1 MGKRMPH
8 QEKSNSGRYNQLT
21 ILLPITGTIFS
32 KKPVPVESSEENS
45 IDFHLTMI
53 KKIDNLLA
61 EHEPET
67 PVPESFHA
75 PPIIPAPPPAPI
87 EPRPPLNKTL
97 SHREIA
103 WEPTIEPP
111 RTTTRT
117 IPEEFK
123 TELTLNPEFKFITS
137 QEFKDT
143 IFQIRPPAEERVEIL
158 DLSSLV
164 GDKTTFDKTTSLIIP
179 KNHAKEK
186 PRTEDHHHKKIEVI
200 DARSAKQKTYED
212 VLNNAMKQTEQ
223 SEKKSQ
229 LYYLN
234 SKDHNDKK
242 QKKLEIEQTYIPV
255 DLEERSKE
263 LKEQQ
268 NEEEEQKQ
276 QLEEKIHKQLER
288 EHEKLEKLETK
299 KAILEEKKQEFKQK
313 EKKTHKKELRL
324 ARSKRDT
331 KKQEKKQ
338 KRLQRLELR
347 KVRIEERRCK
357 KEEKRALKIN
367 QKQQHLK
374 SKGKEKPQKPIKQ
387 KTENKSLFKKEKH
400 PISLELDEDIKKILL
415 MTDTLLGELP
425 EDVINRF
432 AQSEDFELY
441 EKVMNK
447 YKIK

>member
-8 QEKSNSGRYNQLT
+8 QEKSNSGRYNQFT

-32 KKPVPVESSEENS
+32 KKPVPVESPDENS
-45 IDFHLTMI
+45 IDFHLSMI

-67 PVPESFHA
+67 LAAESFHA
-75 PPIIPAPPPAPI
+75 PPIIPAPAPSPI

-97 SHREIA
+97 SHRELA
-103 WEPTIEPP
+103 WEPSIEPTC
-111 RTTTRT
+111 TTTRT

-137 QEFKDT
+137 QEFKDI
-143 IFQIRPPAEERVEIL
+143 IFQIRPPAEERIEIL
-158 DLSSLV
+158 DLSGLV
-164 GDKTTFDKTTSLIIP
+164 GDNTTFKKTTSLTNQ

-186 PRTEDHHHKKIEVI
+186 PWTEDHRHKKIEVI
-200 DARSAKQKTYED
+200 DTRSLKQKIYED
-212 VLNNAMKQTEQ
+212 VLNNAMKQAEQ

-229 LYYLN
+229 LYYLS
-234 SKDHNDKK
+234 SKDNSDKK
-242 QKKLEIEQTYIPV
+242 QKKLEIDQTYIPV
-255 DLEERSKE
+255 DFDERSKE

-276 QLEEKIHKQLER
+276 QQEEKIHKQLER

-299 KAILEEKKQEFKQK
+299 KAILEEKKQELKQK
-313 EKKTHKKELRL
+313 EKKADKKELRL
-324 ARSKRDT
+324 ARTKRDT
-331 KKQEKKQ
+331 KKQEKEQ

-347 KVRIEERRCK
+347 QARIEEKRRK
-357 KEEKRALKIN
+357 KEEKRALKTK
-367 QKQQHLK
+367 QKQQHVK
-374 SKGKEKPQKPIKQ
+374 SKGKEKPQKPTKQ
-387 KTENKSLFKKEKH
+387 KTENKSLFNKEKH
-400 PISLELDEDIKKILL
+400 PTSHELDEDIKKILL

-441 EKVMNK
+441 EKIMNK

>member
-1 MGKRMPH
+1 MPH

-21 ILLPITGTIFS
+21 ILLPITGAIFS
-32 KKPVPVESSEENS
+32 KKPFPVESPEENT

-53 KKIDNLLA
+53 KKIDSLLA

-67 PVPESFHA
+67 SAPESFHA
-75 PPIIPAPPPAPI
+75 PPIIPAPAPSPI

-111 RTTTRT
+111 RTMART

-123 TELTLNPEFKFITS
+123 TELSLHPEFKFITS

-143 IFQIRPPAEERVEIL
+143 IFHIRPPPEERVEIL

-164 GDKTTFDKTTSLIIP
+164 GDSTTFNKITSLTIP
-179 KNHAKEK
+179 KKHIKENTQ
-186 PRTEDHHHKKIEVI
+186 TEDHHDKRTEVI
-200 DARSAKQKTYED
+200 DTRTLKQKIYED
-212 VLNNAMKQTEQ
+212 AINNAMKQAEQ
-223 SEKKSQ
+223 SEKKQ
-229 LYYLN
+229 LYFLS

-242 QKKLEIEQTYIPV
+242 QKKLEIEQTYIPI
-255 DLEERSKE
+255 DFEERSKE

-268 NEEEEQKQ
+268 NEEEEQKLQ
-276 QLEEKIHKQLER
+276 QEQKIHKQLER

-299 KAILEEKKQEFKQK
+299 KAILEEKKQELKQK
-313 EKKTHKKELRL
+313 DKKPHKKEQQL
-324 ARSKRDT
+324 ARTSRDL
-331 KKQEKKQ
+331 KKQEKEQ

-347 KVRIEERRCK
+347 QARIEEKQRK
-357 KEEKRALKIN
+357 KEEKRALKIK
-367 QKQQHLK
+367 QKQQRLK
-374 SKGKEKPQKPIKQ
+374 GKGKEKQQKLTKQ
-387 KTENKSLFKKEKH
+387 KTESKSLFNKEKH
-400 PISLELDEDIKKILL
+400 PTTLELDEDIKKILL

-432 AQSEDFELY
+432 MQSEDFELY

>member
-1 MGKRMPH
+1 
-8 QEKSNSGRYNQLT
+8 
-21 ILLPITGTIFS
+21 
-32 KKPVPVESSEENS
+32 VESSEENS
-45 IDFHLTMI
+45 IDFHLTII
-53 KKIDNLLA
+53 KKIDSLLA

-67 PVPESFHA
+67 LAPASFHA
-75 PPIIPAPPPAPI
+75 PPIIPAPPPTPI

-97 SHREIA
+97 SHREVA

-111 RTTTRT
+111 RTMTRT
-117 IPEEFK
+117 LPEEFK
-123 TELTLNPEFKFITS
+123 TELTTTPEFKFITS

-164 GDKTTFDKTTSLIIP
+164 SDDTTFNKTTSLIIP
-179 KNHAKEK
+179 KNRAKEK
-186 PRTEDHHHKKIEVI
+186 PTISIINEPWATDQHNKRTEVI
-200 DARSAKQKTYED
+200 DTRTLNQKIYED
-212 VLNNAMKQTEQ
+212 AINNAMKQAEQ

-229 LYYLN
+229 LYFLS

-255 DLEERSKE
+255 DFDERSKE

-268 NEEEEQKQ
+268 NEEEEEKQ
-276 QLEEKIHKQLER
+276 QQEQKIQKQLES

-299 KAILEEKKQEFKQK
+299 KAILEEKKQELKQK
-313 EKKTHKKELRL
+313 EKKPHKKEQQITSTKHDL
-324 ARSKRDT
+324 
-331 KKQEKKQ
+331 KKQEKEQ

-347 KVRIEERRCK
+347 QARIEEKQRK
-357 KEEKRALKIN
+357 KEEKRALKIK
-367 QKQQHLK
+367 QKQQRLK
-374 SKGKEKPQKPIKQ
+374 SKGKERQQKLTKQ
-387 KTENKSLFKKEKH
+387 KTESKSLFNKEKH
-400 PISLELDEDIKKILL
+400 STSLELDEDIKKILL

-425 EDVINRF
+425 EDVIDRF
-432 AQSEDFELY
+432 MQSEDFELY

>member
-21 ILLPITGTIFS
+21 ILLPIIGTLFL
-32 KKPVPVESSEENS
+32 KKTLPTQQEENS
-45 IDFHLTMI
+45 IDFHLTII

-67 PVPESFHA
+67 PAPESFHA
-75 PPIIPAPPPAPI
+75 PPLIPAPPPAPI

-103 WEPTIEPP
+103 WEPTIEPSC
-111 RTTTRT
+111 TTTRT
-117 IPEEFK
+117 LPEEFK
-123 TELTLNPEFKFITS
+123 TGLTLNPEFKFITS
-137 QEFKDT
+137 QEFKDA
-143 IFQIRPPAEERVEIL
+143 IFQIRPPPEERVEIL
-158 DLSSLV
+158 DLSTLV
-164 GDKTTFDKTTSLIIP
+164 GENTTFNKTTSITIP

-186 PRTEDHHHKKIEVI
+186 PQTEDHHHKRTEVI
-200 DARSAKQKTYED
+200 DTRTLKQKIYED
-212 VLNNAMKQTEQ
+212 ILNNAMKQAEQ

-229 LYYLN
+229 LYYLS
-234 SKDHNDKK
+234 SKDNNDKK

-255 DLEERSKE
+255 DFEERSKE

-276 QLEEKIHKQLER
+276 QLKQKIHKQLER

-299 KAILEEKKQEFKQK
+299 KAILEEKKQELKQK
-313 EKKTHKKELRL
+313 EKKPHKKEQQL
-324 ARSKRDT
+324 ARTKRDL
-331 KKQEKKQ
+331 KKQEKEQ

-347 KVRIEERRCK
+347 QARIEEKRRK
-357 KEEKRALKIN
+357 KEEKRALKIK

-374 SKGKEKPQKPIKQ
+374 SKGKEKPKKPIKQ

>member
-32 KKPVPVESSEENS
+32 KKPIPMESPEENS

-67 PVPESFHA
+67 LAAESFHA
-75 PPIIPAPPPAPI
+75 PPIIPAPAPSPI

-97 SHREIA
+97 SHRELA
-103 WEPTIEPP
+103 WEPSIEPSC
-111 RTTTRT
+111 TTTRT

-143 IFQIRPPAEERVEIL
+143 IFQIKPPAEERVEIL
-158 DLSSLV
+158 DLSSLF
-164 GDKTTFDKTTSLIIP
+164 GDNTTFKKTTSCTTP

-200 DARSAKQKTYED
+200 DTRSLKQKIYED
-212 VLNNAMKQTEQ
+212 VLNNAMKQAEQ

-229 LYYLN
+229 LYYLS
-234 SKDHNDKK
+234 SKDNSDKK

-255 DLEERSKE
+255 DFEERSKE

-276 QLEEKIHKQLER
+276 QQEEKIHKQLER

-299 KAILEEKKQEFKQK
+299 KAILEEKKQELKQK
-313 EKKTHKKELRL
+313 EKKTDKKEQQL
-324 ARSKRDT
+324 ARTKRDT
-331 KKQEKKQ
+331 KKQEKEQ

-347 KVRIEERRCK
+347 QARIEEKRRK
-357 KEEKRALKIN
+357 KEEKRALKTK

-374 SKGKEKPQKPIKQ
+374 SKGKEKPQKPTKQ
-387 KTENKSLFKKEKH
+387 KTKNISLFKKEKQ
-400 PISLELDEDIKKILL
+400 PASLELDEDIKKILL

-441 EKVMNK
+441 EKIMNK

>member
-8 QEKSNSGRYNQLT
+8 QEKNNSGRYNQLT

-45 IDFHLTMI
+45 IDFHLTII
-53 KKIDNLLA
+53 KKIDSLLA
-61 EHEPET
+61 EHESET
-67 PVPESFHA
+67 QTPESFRA
-75 PPIIPAPPPAPI
+75 PPIIPAPAPAPI
-87 EPRPPLNKTL
+87 EPRPPMNKTL
-97 SHREIA
+97 SHRELA
-103 WEPTIEPP
+103 WEPIIEPSC
-111 RTTTRT
+111 TTTRT

-137 QEFKDT
+137 QEFKGAL
-143 IFQIRPPAEERVEIL
+143 FQIRPPAEERVEII
-158 DLSSLV
+158 DLSTLV
-164 GDKTTFDKTTSLIIP
+164 DDNATFNKTTNLAIP
-179 KNHAKEK
+179 KNHAQER
-186 PRTEDHHHKKIEVI
+186 PQTEDHHHKRTEVI
-200 DARSAKQKTYED
+200 DTRTLKQKIYED
-212 VLNNAMKQTEQ
+212 VLNNAMKQAEQ

-229 LYYLN
+229 LYYLG
-234 SKDHNDKK
+234 SKDNNDKK

-255 DLEERSKE
+255 DFEERSKE

-276 QLEEKIHKQLER
+276 QQEEKIHKQLER

-299 KAILEEKKQEFKQK
+299 KAILEEKKQELKQK
-313 EKKTHKKELRL
+313 EKKPHKKEPQL
-324 ARSKRDT
+324 ARTKSDT
-331 KKQEKKQ
+331 KKQEKEQ
-338 KRLQRLELR
+338 KRLQRLEL
-347 KVRIEERRCK
+347 KQVRIEEKRRK
-357 KEEKRALKIN
+357 KEEKRAFKIK
-367 QKQQHLK
+367 QKQQRLK
-374 SKGKEKPQKPIKQ
+374 SKGKEKPQKLTKQ
-387 KTENKSLFKKEKH
+387 KTESKSLFKKEKH
-400 PISLELDEDIKKILL
+400 PTSLELDEDIKKILL

>member
-21 ILLPITGTIFS
+21 ILLPITGAIFS
-32 KKPVPVESSEENS
+32 KKPFPVESPDENT

-53 KKIDNLLA
+53 KKIDSLLA

-67 PVPESFHA
+67 SVPESFHA
-75 PPIIPAPPPAPI
+75 PPTIPAPAPI
-87 EPRPPLNKTL
+87 EPRPPMNKAL

-111 RTTTRT
+111 RTMTRT

-123 TELTLNPEFKFITS
+123 TELSLNPEFKFITS

-143 IFQIRPPAEERVEIL
+143 IFHMRPPSEERVEIL

-164 GDKTTFDKTTSLIIP
+164 GDNTTFNKTTDFTIP

-186 PRTEDHHHKKIEVI
+186 SHPEDHNHKRTEVI
-200 DARSAKQKTYED
+200 DTRTLKQKIYED
-212 VLNNAMKQTEQ
+212 VLNNAMKQAEQ
-223 SEKKSQ
+223 SEKKQ
-229 LYYLN
+229 LYFLS
-234 SKDHNDKK
+234 SKDNNDKK

-255 DLEERSKE
+255 DFEERSKE

-276 QLEEKIHKQLER
+276 QQEQKIQKQLER

-299 KAILEEKKQEFKQK
+299 KAILEEKKQELKQK
-313 EKKTHKKELRL
+313 DKKPHKKEQQL
-324 ARSKRDT
+324 ARTNRDL

-347 KVRIEERRCK
+347 QARIEEKRRK
-357 KEEKRALKIN
+357 KEEKRALKAK

-374 SKGKEKPQKPIKQ
+374 SKGKEKQQKLTKQ
-387 KTENKSLFKKEKH
+387 KTESKSLFKKEKH
-400 PISLELDEDIKKILL
+400 TTSLELDEDIKKILL

-432 AQSEDFELY
+432 TQSEDFELY

>member
-1 MGKRMPH
+1 MPH
-8 QEKSNSGRYNQLT
+8 QERSNSGRYNQLT
-21 ILLPITGTIFS
+21 ILLPVTGAIFS
-32 KKPVPVESSEENS
+32 KKSVPVESPEENP
-45 IDFHLTMI
+45 IDFHLTII
-53 KKIDNLLA
+53 KKIDSLLA
-61 EHEPET
+61 EHELET
-67 PVPESFHA
+67 IPPESFNSL
-75 PPIIPAPPPAPI
+75 PIIPAPPPAPI

-103 WEPTIEPP
+103 WEPTIEPSC
-111 RTTTRT
+111 TTTRT

-123 TELTLNPEFKFITS
+123 TGLTLNPEFKFITS

-143 IFQIRPPAEERVEIL
+143 IFQIRPPSEERVEIL

-164 GDKTTFDKTTSLIIP
+164 GENTTFNKTTSITIP

-186 PRTEDHHHKKIEVI
+186 PQTEDHHHKRTEVI
-200 DARSAKQKTYED
+200 DTRTLKQKIYED
-212 VLNNAMKQTEQ
+212 VLNNAMKQAEQ

-229 LYYLN
+229 LYYLS

-255 DLEERSKE
+255 DFEERSKE

-276 QLEEKIHKQLER
+276 QLEQKIHKQLER

-299 KAILEEKKQEFKQK
+299 KAILEEKKQELKQK
-313 EKKTHKKELRL
+313 EKKPHKKEPQL
-324 ARSKRDT
+324 ARTKRDL
-331 KKQEKKQ
+331 KKQEKEQ

-347 KVRIEERRCK
+347 QARIEEKRRK
-357 KEEKRALKIN
+357 KEEKRALKIK

-374 SKGKEKPQKPIKQ
+374 SKGKEKPQKPTKQ
-387 KTENKSLFKKEKH
+387 KTESKSLFKKEKH

-415 MTDTLLGELP
+415 MTDALLGELP

-441 EKVMNK
+441 EKIMNK

>member
-8 QEKSNSGRYNQLT
+8 QEKNNSGRYNQLT

-32 KKPVPVESSEENS
+32 KKPIPMESPAENS

-67 PVPESFHA
+67 LAAESFHA
-75 PPIIPAPPPAPI
+75 PPIIPAPAPSPI

-97 SHREIA
+97 SHRELA
-103 WEPTIEPP
+103 WEPSIEPSC
-111 RTTTRT
+111 TTTRT

-143 IFQIRPPAEERVEIL
+143 IFQIKPPAEERVEIL
-158 DLSSLV
+158 DLSSLF
-164 GDKTTFDKTTSLIIP
+164 GDNTTFKKTTSCTTP

-186 PRTEDHHHKKIEVI
+186 PRIEDHHHKRIEVI
-200 DARSAKQKTYED
+200 DTRSLKQKIYED

-229 LYYLN
+229 LYYLS
-234 SKDHNDKK
+234 SKDNSDKK

-255 DLEERSKE
+255 DFEERSKE

-276 QLEEKIHKQLER
+276 QQDEKIHKQLER

-299 KAILEEKKQEFKQK
+299 KAILEEKKQELKQK
-313 EKKTHKKELRL
+313 EKKPHKKEPQL
-324 ARSKRDT
+324 ARTKRET
-331 KKQEKKQ
+331 KKQEKEQ
-338 KRLQRLELR
+338 KRLQRLEIR
-347 KVRIEERRCK
+347 QARIEEKRRK
-357 KEEKRALKIN
+357 KEEKRALKTK

-374 SKGKEKPQKPIKQ
+374 NKGKEKPQKLTKQ
-387 KTENKSLFKKEKH
+387 KTESKSLFKKEKH
-400 PISLELDEDIKKILL
+400 PTSLELDEDIKKILI

-441 EKVMNK
+441 EKIMNK

>member
-32 KKPVPVESSEENS
+32 KKPIPMESPAENS

-67 PVPESFHA
+67 LAAESFHA
-75 PPIIPAPPPAPI
+75 PPIIPAPAPSPI

-97 SHREIA
+97 SHRELA
-103 WEPTIEPP
+103 WEPSIEPSC
-111 RTTTRT
+111 TTTRT

-143 IFQIRPPAEERVEIL
+143 IFQIKPPAEERVEIL
-158 DLSSLV
+158 DLSSLF
-164 GDKTTFDKTTSLIIP
+164 GDNTTFKKTTSCTTP

-186 PRTEDHHHKKIEVI
+186 PRIEDHHHKRIEVI
-200 DARSAKQKTYED
+200 DTRSLKQKIYED

-229 LYYLN
+229 LYYLS
-234 SKDHNDKK
+234 SKDNSDKK

-255 DLEERSKE
+255 DFEERSKE

-276 QLEEKIHKQLER
+276 QQDEKIHKQLER

-299 KAILEEKKQEFKQK
+299 KAILEEKKQELKQK
-313 EKKTHKKELRL
+313 EKKPHKKEPQL
-324 ARSKRDT
+324 ARTKRET
-331 KKQEKKQ
+331 KKQEKEQ
-338 KRLQRLELR
+338 KRLQRLEIR
-347 KVRIEERRCK
+347 QARIEEKRRK
-357 KEEKRALKIN
+357 KEEKRALKTK

-374 SKGKEKPQKPIKQ
+374 NKGKEKPQKLTKQ
-387 KTENKSLFKKEKH
+387 KTESKSLFKKEKH
-400 PISLELDEDIKKILL
+400 PTSLELDEDIKKILI

-441 EKVMNK
+441 EKIMNK

>member
-8 QEKSNSGRYNQLT
+8 QEKNNSGRYNQLT

-32 KKPVPVESSEENS
+32 KKPIPMESPAENS

-67 PVPESFHA
+67 LAAESFHA
-75 PPIIPAPPPAPI
+75 PPIIPAPAPSPI

-97 SHREIA
+97 SHRELA
-103 WEPTIEPP
+103 WEPSIEPSC
-111 RTTTRT
+111 TTTRT

-143 IFQIRPPAEERVEIL
+143 IFQIKPPAEERVEIL
-158 DLSSLV
+158 DLSSLF
-164 GDKTTFDKTTSLIIP
+164 GDNTTFKKTTICTTP

-186 PRTEDHHHKKIEVI
+186 PRIEDHHHKRIEVI
-200 DARSAKQKTYED
+200 DTRSLKQKIYED

-229 LYYLN
+229 LYYLS
-234 SKDHNDKK
+234 SKDNSDKK

-255 DLEERSKE
+255 DFEERSKE

-276 QLEEKIHKQLER
+276 QQDEKIHKQLER

-299 KAILEEKKQEFKQK
+299 KAILEEKKQELKQK
-313 EKKTHKKELRL
+313 EKKPHKKEPQL
-324 ARSKRDT
+324 ARTKRET
-331 KKQEKKQ
+331 KKQEKEQ
-338 KRLQRLELR
+338 KRLQRLEIR
-347 KVRIEERRCK
+347 QARIEEKRRK
-357 KEEKRALKIN
+357 KEEKRALKIK
-367 QKQQHLK
+367 QKQQRLK
-374 SKGKEKPQKPIKQ
+374 SKGKEKPQKLTKQ
-387 KTENKSLFKKEKH
+387 KTESKSLFKKEKH
-400 PISLELDEDIKKILL
+400 PTSLELDEDIKKILL